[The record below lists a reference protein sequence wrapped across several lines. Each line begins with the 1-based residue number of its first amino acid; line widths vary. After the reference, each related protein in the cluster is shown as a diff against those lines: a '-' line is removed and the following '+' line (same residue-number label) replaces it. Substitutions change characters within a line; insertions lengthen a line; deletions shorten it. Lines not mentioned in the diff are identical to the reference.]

1 MKVSELKEI
10 IDGVS
15 MDVPQGDCYLAMAKV
30 GNEVSVSFEGQGDM
44 LATSLFRLMKK
55 YKNLADVVMA
65 AADAY
70 EAEDF

>member
-1 MKVSELKEI
+1 MTTKELKEI

-55 YKNLADVVMA
+55 YKDLADVVMA
-65 AADAY
+65 AANAY
-70 EAEDF
+70 ETEEF

>member
-1 MKVSELKEI
+1 MTTKELKEI
-10 IDGVS
+10 IDGVN

>member
-10 IDGVS
+10 IDGVN

-55 YKNLADVVMA
+55 YDNLAEVVLA
-65 AADAY
+65 AADVY
-70 EAEDF
+70 RAEED

>member
-10 IDGVS
+10 IDGVN

-55 YKNLADVVMA
+55 YKKLADVVMA

-70 EAEDF
+70 EAEEF